1 MPTLNQ
7 LSRDP
12 RVSKIRI
19 TRYKALGGAPV
30 KKGFCYQV
38 SIFAPRKP
46 NSAKRKVAKVKVLTT
61 KRNAFAG
68 ITGIGEHGLQAHS
81 AVLLRA
87 KGPNDV
93 PGVNYR
99 LVRGVYDFC
108 ISESFMR
115 SKRRSKFGVAKR
127 K

>member
-7 LSRDP
+7 LANKGRK
-12 RVSKIRI
+12 SKLRI
-19 TRYKALGGAPV
+19 TRYKALGGAPL

-46 NSAKRKVAKVKVLTT
+46 NSAKRKVAKVKVLST
-61 KRNAFAG
+61 KKNAFAG
-68 ITGIGEHGLQAHS
+68 ITGIGEHGLQTHS
-81 AVLLRA
+81 AVLIRA
-87 KGPNDV
+87 RGPNDV

-108 ISESFMR
+108 ISENFIR
-115 SKRRSKFGVAKR
+115 SKRRSKFGVSKY

>member
-7 LSRDP
+7 LLN
-12 RVSKIRI
+12 KIRTGKTFYI
-19 TRYKALGGAPV
+19 KYKALGGAPL

-46 NSAKRKVAKVKVLTT
+46 NSAKRKVAKVRVLTT
-61 KRNAFAG
+61 KKNAFCG
-68 ITGIGEHGLQAHS
+68 ITGIGEHGLQVHS
-81 AVLLRA
+81 AVLIRA
-87 KGPNDV
+87 HGPNDV

-99 LVRGVYDFC
+99 LVRGVYDF
-108 ISESFMR
+108 IMKESFLR
-115 SKRRSKFGVAKR
+115 SKRRSKFGASKL